1 MAESGEACVTSL
13 TGDVLLYQED
23 SEDMMKIKR
32 GPDQTVCRVAPTQKD
47 KLYIYAHDGWVC
59 MNRMGAFSD
68 DVYAGRPHAKRNSI
82 EEGTQAKYS
91 RCGGCEDTC
100 LFIF

>member
-23 SEDMMKIKR
+23 SEDMMKIKG

-68 DVYAGRPHAKRNSI
+68 DV
-82 EEGTQAKYS
+82 
-91 RCGGCEDTC
+91 CGKATRKAQFNRRRHPSEVQ
-100 LFIF
+100 